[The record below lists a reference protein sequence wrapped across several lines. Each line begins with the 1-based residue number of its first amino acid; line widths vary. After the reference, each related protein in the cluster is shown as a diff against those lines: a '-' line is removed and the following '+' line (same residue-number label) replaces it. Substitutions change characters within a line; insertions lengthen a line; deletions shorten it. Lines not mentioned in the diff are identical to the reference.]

1 MDMNVLIVITG
12 ILTALF
18 TGIAVVQHVIERP
31 KPRIELRVKWKRI
44 DAENSLACSVVAIN
58 VGNGSAYNAR
68 ITATSG
74 ESESRDFTRRLTN
87 DNEIEWFA
95 EVPVVAPAPHVD
107 LETSTYKNE
116 WRKPI
121 PDKNVFVF
129 VTWNQPPYSSVT
141 RRKKA
146 RLSDIEEF

>member
-44 DAENSLACSVVAIN
+44 DAENSLVCSVMAIN

-95 EVPVVAPAPHVD
+95 EVPVVAPAPHAD
-107 LETSTYKNE
+107 LETGAYKDE

-129 VTWNQPPYSSVT
+129 VTWNQPPYFFWT
-141 RRKKA
+141 HRKKI
-146 RLSDIEEF
+146 RLNEIEEA